1 MWAHHKCSQCA
12 LCDINHF
19 NGISNFTMSCDAAGG
34 RFVLENPISIHFG
47 NFENFITHFAVSF
60 NIMMCTICLV
70 KVSKFQC

>member
-19 NGISNFTMSCDAAGG
+19 NGKSNFTMSCVAVGG
-34 RFVLENPISIHFG
+34 RFLLEIHISIHFE
-47 NFENFITHFAVSF
+47 NFENVITNFAVLF

-70 KVSKFQC
+70 EVSEFQC